1 MSALCRERLPSVLFM
16 RFVRSPLTIRLQR
29 NAAYPLSEGINPRIV
44 VVQEGT
50 DAILPPLISPG
61 ALRDELYFIDW
72 QMGRNGTLETL
83 AQIQGPRIQSPVT
96 TMDQRYSV
104 NPETFVLMIQS
115 VTFEDRGI
123 YFGVLGV
130 RDPQGMEFFYEELRS
145 SGVTLDVYGKQANNV
160 LLMCTY

>member
-1 MSALCRERLPSVLFM
+1 MTVP
-16 RFVRSPLTIRLQR
+16 
-29 NAAYPLSEGINPRIV
+29 
-44 VVQEGT
+44 VQEGT

-61 ALRDELYFIDW
+61 ALLELYFIDW
-72 QMGRNGTLETL
+72 QMERNGTLETL

-104 NPETFVLMIQS
+104 NPETFALMIQS

-130 RDPQGMEFFYEELRS
+130 RDPEGMEFVYEELRL
-145 SGVTLDVYGKQANNV
+145 SGVTLDVYGKQTSNV
-160 LLMCTY
+160 LLLMCTY